1 MKKSKLIWALVDDRT
16 GNRNQILGVLKEL
29 KLPHRIFNIRYNH
42 LGRLPNFIIQI
53 LGGRIHLRGN
63 NNFNI
68 TPYPSLIISCGRRT
82 FPIAKLLKNKISP
95 KPFLA
100 HLMYPKF
107 SLNINSTD
115 IIFTPEHDITPKK
128 SNLVKTLGTP
138 NQIKYLLDK
147 DFTPLKNIN
156 KPIISILLGGDH
168 GHFKLNVNE
177 VKYIIDTVI
186 KKIKNKGS
194 IIISTSRR
202 TSDKIILMLNKLKK
216 KNAIIS
222 YLYHPKLDK
231 KNNTLAEILFNAD
244 EIVVT
249 GDSMSM
255 VSECCE
261 INKPIRIYFNKRIC
275 SVKHLSFCRNMIKEG
290 YAFPFETLL
299 KKCNVIKTLD
309 TSKLISKRIK
319 SMLKNGRN

>member
-1 MKKSKLIWALVDDRT
+1 MKKSNLIWALVDDRI
-16 GNRNQILGVLKEL
+16 GNRSQILGILNEL
-29 KLPHRIFNIRYNH
+29 KFPHKIFDIQYNS

-68 TPYPSLIISCGRRT
+68 PPYPSLIISCGRRT
-82 FPIAKLLKNKISP
+82 FPVAELLKNKISP
-95 KPFLA
+95 KPYLA

-115 IIFTPEHDITPKK
+115 IIFTPKHDITPKK
-128 SNLVKTLGTP
+128 LNLVRTLGTP

-147 DFTPLKNIN
+147 NFTSLKNIN
-156 KPIISILLGGDH
+156 KPVISILLGGDH
-168 GHFKLNVNE
+168 GYFKLEVNE

-186 KKIKNKGS
+186 KKIKYRGS

-202 TSDKIILMLNKLKK
+202 TSGNVISMLNELNKK
-216 KNAIIS
+216 SSIIS

-231 KNNTLAEILFNAD
+231 KKNTIAEILFNAD

-261 INKPIRIYFNKRIC
+261 LNKPIRIYYNKKIC
-275 SVKHLSFCRNMIKEG
+275 STKHLSFCKNIIKEG

-309 TSKLISKRIK
+309 TSKLISKKIK
-319 SMLKNGRN
+319 SMLENGRN